1 MIFYEILL
9 FLDMAKHNTS
19 KNKKLGID
27 GMILRLER
35 NRLEI
40 SLGDWRFPS
49 VHLRNGFDVSLR
61 MAGVF
66 DILFGI
72 HEWGGK
78 K

>member
-49 VHLRNGFDVSLR
+49 VHLRNGFDVSLS

-66 DILFGI
+66 DILSGI